1 MKRKVLAACFCIS
14 IFLLAGCE
22 KTPEETIVREK
33 NAGNVKNYKSGEESK
48 NSLRE
53 RLAAPKNYKNLK
65 TYEDGKLVIDTD
77 ANVIVPDANEV
88 NTYAVSAMELDQDL
102 IDTVTNAFFEGD
114 KIYMGYLYSIQT
126 KEDLQEKIT
135 LLKKYKA
142 QGNLDPYMYG
152 TDENGNLQFDIDKV
166 IENYQE
172 QLKTAPDKPKKVEVK
187 PALNLEYETEKG
199 KEIDESHFEGVA
211 ETEHGNYH
219 YVFTNALKPDLSFR
233 ITKIRDDLPDPMG
246 STNWTEGKFLSE
258 DEESENYLP
267 EEMIKDKIGISF
279 EEAKKTAQEKVDKL
293 GLGLSLADWDY
304 SVFYQGETGA
314 SKEGM
319 LDAGYLFCF
328 ARELDGV
335 PVTYTISMGG
345 GLPDMDSTLEPWS
358 YEICNIIVGDDGI
371 ESMELMSPYQMG
383 GVVTENVQLLDFNS
397 IINIYEQMM
406 EVSNADIVNYEA
418 QRTFHIRT
426 IKFGYSRIYDPAA
439 DNDTG
444 LMVPV
449 WDFFGGF
456 EYVALDGEVSERNS
470 GERSSQSFLTINA
483 IDGTVIDRGLGY

>member
-199 KEIDESHFEGVA
+199 KEIDESHFEGVV

-258 DEESENYLP
+258 DEESENYIP

-358 YEICNIIVGDDGI
+358 
-371 ESMELMSPYQMG
+371 
-383 GVVTENVQLLDFNS
+383 
-397 IINIYEQMM
+397 
-406 EVSNADIVNYEA
+406 
-418 QRTFHIRT
+418 
-426 IKFGYSRIYDPAA
+426 
-439 DNDTG
+439 
-444 LMVPV
+444 
-449 WDFFGGF
+449 
-456 EYVALDGEVSERNS
+456 
-470 GERSSQSFLTINA
+470 
-483 IDGTVIDRGLGY
+483 

>member
-187 PALNLEYETEKG
+187 PALNLEYETDSMK
-199 KEIDESHFEGVA
+199 KARRLTRVILKAWWKQNMEI
-211 ETEHGNYH
+211 
-219 YVFTNALKPDLSFR
+219 
-233 ITKIRDDLPDPMG
+233 
-246 STNWTEGKFLSE
+246 
-258 DEESENYLP
+258 
-267 EEMIKDKIGISF
+267 
-279 EEAKKTAQEKVDKL
+279 
-293 GLGLSLADWDY
+293 
-304 SVFYQGETGA
+304 
-314 SKEGM
+314 
-319 LDAGYLFCF
+319 
-328 ARELDGV
+328 
-335 PVTYTISMGG
+335 
-345 GLPDMDSTLEPWS
+345 
-358 YEICNIIVGDDGI
+358 II
-371 ESMELMSPYQMG
+371 MCLRM
-383 GVVTENVQLLDFNS
+383 
-397 IINIYEQMM
+397 
-406 EVSNADIVNYEA
+406 
-418 QRTFHIRT
+418 R
-426 IKFGYSRIYDPAA
+426 
-439 DNDTG
+439 
-444 LMVPV
+444 
-449 WDFFGGF
+449 
-456 EYVALDGEVSERNS
+456 
-470 GERSSQSFLTINA
+470 
-483 IDGTVIDRGLGY
+483 

>member
-1 MKRKVLAACFCIS
+1 M
-14 IFLLAGCE
+14 
-22 KTPEETIVREK
+22 
-33 NAGNVKNYKSGEESK
+33 
-48 NSLRE
+48 
-53 RLAAPKNYKNLK
+53 
-65 TYEDGKLVIDTD
+65 
-77 ANVIVPDANEV
+77 
-88 NTYAVSAMELDQDL
+88 
-102 IDTVTNAFFEGD
+102 
-114 KIYMGYLYSIQT
+114 
-126 KEDLQEKIT
+126 
-135 LLKKYKA
+135 
-142 QGNLDPYMYG
+142 
-152 TDENGNLQFDIDKV
+152 
-166 IENYQE
+166 
-172 QLKTAPDKPKKVEVK
+172 
-187 PALNLEYETEKG
+187 
-199 KEIDESHFEGVA
+199 
-211 ETEHGNYH
+211 
-219 YVFTNALKPDLSFR
+219 
-233 ITKIRDDLPDPMG
+233 
-246 STNWTEGKFLSE
+246 
-258 DEESENYLP
+258 
-267 EEMIKDKIGISF
+267 
-279 EEAKKTAQEKVDKL
+279 DKL

-439 DNDTG
+439 DNDAG

-483 IDGTVIDRGLGY
+483 IDGTVIDRELGY